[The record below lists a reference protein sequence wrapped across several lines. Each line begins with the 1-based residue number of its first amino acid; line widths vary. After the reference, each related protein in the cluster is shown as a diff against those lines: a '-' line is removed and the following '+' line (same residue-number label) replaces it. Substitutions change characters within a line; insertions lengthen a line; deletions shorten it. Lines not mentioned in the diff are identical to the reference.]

1 MAFICV
7 IVLVVLVSIPEGYA
21 MPKKGRGQTKNSHV
35 EFNGLE
41 PHLEGSSVVFPASME
56 LSVSVE
62 GQPPIKMSGKKVE
75 SQRSVK
81 AFTIGSVETS
91 KTYGLG
97 ENSAV
102 YLNDNGDAFMV
113 SSSMNS
119 DGSVKS
125 SVMGKATKNGKSRW
139 VNGDKARTT
148 SWELGDEEGTFDALL
163 NIPSAGMSGSGT
175 GTRKRRSNGASV
187 PTSDIYNL
195 TDVLELAIAVDETWL
210 EWFRTMNSVE
220 DDAIAEAVKYITLLI
235 VEVNGA
241 YQTVKE
247 TDPAFEIALYIT
259 GILYTPPGIDLP
271 FVSDLF
277 KSNGELIYYGTCGR
291 AECGVLVDFFYWVE
305 ANWESLENAGLPFD
319 HMAMLT
325 GLDLRTSTAGSN
337 GIIGVAFV
345 ESVCTAQKGYQIS
358 ITEELSLEVHKILS
372 HEIGHALGAYHDGDG
387 NTCDPS
393 LQNIMSSSL
402 GNSNEAIYSTFW
414 KFSDCSVAA
423 MKTHLQNQIDA
434 GRDCL
439 GSINR
444 DTFLAQFCG
453 GPRGEVYDLDQQCQY
468 QNRLTSGSS
477 TACDGFTII
486 GGVKVVDEIA
496 CAQTSN
502 VSCSLDGGSTCE
514 TKLYHVFDGTPCLD
528 ADHVCYN
535 GQCLMTTVVCSSY
548 NGTINSPLASTLPPP
563 SCTCRSNRCCRSI
576 AAPACNCDGCVV
588 NPRGNKCIFG

>member
-75 SQRSVK
+75 SQRS
-81 AFTIGSVETS
+81 
-91 KTYGLG
+91 

-125 SVMGKATKNGKSRW
+125 SVIG
-139 VNGDKARTT
+139 
-148 SWELGDEEGTFDALL
+148 
-163 NIPSAGMSGSGT
+163 SANFNC
-175 GTRKRRSNGASV
+175 R
-187 PTSDIYNL
+187 
-195 TDVLELAIAVDETWL
+195 
-210 EWFRTMNSVE
+210 
-220 DDAIAEAVKYITLLI
+220 
-235 VEVNGA
+235 
-241 YQTVKE
+241 
-247 TDPAFEIALYIT
+247 
-259 GILYTPPGIDLP
+259 
-271 FVSDLF
+271 
-277 KSNGELIYYGTCGR
+277 
-291 AECGVLVDFFYWVE
+291 
-305 ANWESLENAGLPFD
+305 
-319 HMAMLT
+319 H
-325 GLDLRTSTAGSN
+325 
-337 GIIGVAFV
+337 
-345 ESVCTAQKGYQIS
+345 
-358 ITEELSLEVHKILS
+358 
-372 HEIGHALGAYHDGDG
+372 LGAYHDGDG

-414 KFSDCSVAA
+414 
-423 MKTHLQNQIDA
+423 NDA